1 MALDTL
7 VRQQKRTEV
16 RAVATSPIFKEVLTG
31 DNIPLIPSELPHQH
45 GFHWS
50 MVMVWGDM
58 IGQGLRGLGLVQ
70 TLYISL

>member
-31 DNIPLIPSELPHQH
+31 DNIPLIPSELPHQAWLSLEH
-45 GFHWS
+45 GDGVGRYDWS
-50 MVMVWGDM
+50 
-58 IGQGLRGLGLVQ
+58 R
-70 TLYISL
+70 T